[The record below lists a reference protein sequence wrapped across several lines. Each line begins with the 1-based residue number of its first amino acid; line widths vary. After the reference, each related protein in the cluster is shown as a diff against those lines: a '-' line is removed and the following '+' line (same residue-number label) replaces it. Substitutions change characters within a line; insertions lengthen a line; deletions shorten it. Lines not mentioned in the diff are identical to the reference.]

1 MKAVLVFAFLMSAA
15 LSAKVQVIIFR
26 MSLTPEPKCQQRWF
40 YSKVTIKDGI
50 RVEPRNLRYELTLAE
65 RIQMHLLK
73 NDDFVPEGR
82 ALFQK
87 VFNT

>member
-1 MKAVLVFAFLMSAA
+1 MKAALVFAIMMSAA

-26 MSLTPEPKCQQRWF
+26 MSLTTEPKRWF
-40 YSKVTIKDGI
+40 YLKVPIKDGI